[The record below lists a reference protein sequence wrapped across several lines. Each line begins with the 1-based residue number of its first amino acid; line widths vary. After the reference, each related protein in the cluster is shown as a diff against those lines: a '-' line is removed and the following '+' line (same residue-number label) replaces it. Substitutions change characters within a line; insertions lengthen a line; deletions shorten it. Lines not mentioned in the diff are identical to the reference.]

1 MVYFDNAATTFP
13 KPHSVISAMTG
24 ALIEYGAN
32 PGRAGHKLSMKT
44 AEAVFAAREKCADFF
59 GAETEN
65 TVFTLNCTHALNMAI
80 KGILKN
86 GDHILCSDIE
96 HNAVLRPI
104 YACAKERGITY
115 SFVPT
120 FDDDDRTAEAFE
132 KHITHRT
139 RAVVCTLAGNV
150 TGKILPVRKIAEIC
164 RRRNICFIVDAAQGA
179 GVLPLKLSDG
189 INIICAAG
197 HKGLYGP
204 MGTGL
209 MITDGKYRLSTIV
222 EGGTGSTS
230 KELAQP
236 EFLPDR
242 FESGTI
248 NTAGAISLGAGVDF
262 VRNKGLDVI
271 YNHEMTLCRRFY
283 GELSKNPN
291 VSLYTGYPD
300 ERYAP
305 VIPFNIKGL
314 TSEETSER
322 LSRAGFCLR
331 GGFQCAYPVHRK
343 MGTEETGAV
352 RFSPSVFSTIGETNG
367 LIRAISRISAEV
379 WA

>member
-1 MVYFDNAATTFP
+1 MIYFDNAATTYP
-13 KPHSVISAMTG
+13 KPHTVISAMTG

-32 PGRAGHKLSMKT
+32 PGRAGHRLSMKT
-44 AEAVFAAREKCADFF
+44 AEAVYSAREKCADFF
-59 GAETEN
+59 GSEPEN
-65 TVFTLNCTHALNMAI
+65 TVFTLNCTHALNTAI

-86 GDHILCSDIE
+86 GDHIVCSDIE

-104 YACAKERGITY
+104 YACSKEKGVTY
-115 SFVPT
+115 SFAPT
-120 FDDDDRTAEAFE
+120 FDNDEMTVQSFE
-132 KHITHRT
+132 KHLTHRT
-139 RAVVCTLAGNV
+139 KAVVCTLAGNV
-150 TGKILPVRKIAEIC
+150 TGKILPVKKIGELC
-164 RRRNICFIVDAAQGA
+164 RQRNICFIVDAAQGA

-222 EGGTGSTS
+222 EGGTGSAS

-248 NTAGAISLGAGVDF
+248 NTAGAISLGAGIDF

-283 GELSKNPN
+283 SELAKNPD

-300 ERYAP
+300 EKYAP

-314 TSEETSER
+314 SSEETSER

-331 GGFQCAYPVHRK
+331 GGFHCAYPVHRK
-343 MGTEETGAV
+343 IGTGETGAV
-352 RFSPSVFSTIGETNG
+352 RFSPSVFSTMGETAA

-379 WA
+379 S

>member
-1 MVYFDNAATTFP
+1 MIYFDNAATTYP
-13 KPHSVISAMTG
+13 KPHTVISAMTG

-32 PGRAGHKLSMKT
+32 PGRAGHRLSMKT
-44 AEAVFAAREKCADFF
+44 AEAVFSAREKCADFF

-65 TVFTLNCTHALNMAI
+65 TIFTLNCTHALNAAI

-104 YACAKERGITY
+104 YACSKEKGITY
-115 SFVPT
+115 SFAPT
-120 FDDDDRTAEAFE
+120 FDDDDMTVKSFE
-132 KHITHRT
+132 KHITRRT
-139 RAVVCTLAGNV
+139 KAVVCTLAGNV
-150 TGKILPVRKIAEIC
+150 TGKILPVKKIAEIC
-164 RRRNICFIVDAAQGA
+164 RKRNICFIVDAAQGA
-179 GVLPLKLSDG
+179 GTLPVKLSDG

-209 MITDGKYRLSTIV
+209 MVTDGKYRLATIV
-222 EGGTGSTS
+222 EGGTGSAS
-230 KELAQP
+230 KEFAQP

-248 NTAGAISLGAGVDF
+248 NTAGVVSLGAGVDF
-262 VRNKGLDVI
+262 VRSKGLDVI
-271 YNHEMTLCRRFY
+271 YNHEMSLCRKFY
-283 GELSKNPN
+283 EELSKNTA
-291 VSLYTGYPD
+291 VMLYTGYPD

-305 VIPFNIKGL
+305 VIPFNIRGL
-314 TSEETSER
+314 ASEETAGM

-343 MGTEETGAV
+343 IGTAETGAV
-352 RFSPSVFSTIGETNG
+352 RFSPSVFSTMSETNS
-367 LIRAISRISAEV
+367 LIRAISRITSEV
-379 WA
+379 L

>member
-1 MVYFDNAATTFP
+1 MIYFDNAATTYP
-13 KPHSVISAMTG
+13 KPHAVIAAMTG

-32 PGRAGHKLSMKT
+32 PGRAGHRLSMKT
-44 AEAVFAAREKCADFF
+44 AEAVYAARENCADFF
-59 GAETEN
+59 GSEPEN
-65 TVFTLNCTHALNMAI
+65 TVFTLNCTHALNTAI

-86 GDHILCSDIE
+86 GDHIVCSDIE

-104 YACAKERGITY
+104 YACSKEKGVTY
-115 SFVPT
+115 SFAPT
-120 FDDDDRTAEAFE
+120 FDNDEMTVQSFE
-132 KHITHRT
+132 KHLTRRT
-139 RAVVCTLAGNV
+139 KAVVCTLAGNV
-150 TGKILPVRKIAEIC
+150 TGKILPVRKIGELC
-164 RRRNICFIVDAAQGA
+164 RQRNICFIVDTAQGA

-209 MITDGKYRLSTIV
+209 MITDGRYRLSTIV
-222 EGGTGSTS
+222 EGGTGSAS

-283 GELSKNPN
+283 SELQKNPA

-314 TSEETSER
+314 TSEEASER

-331 GGFQCAYPVHRK
+331 GGFHCAYPVHRK
-343 MGTEETGAV
+343 IGTGETGAV
-352 RFSPSVFSTIGETNG
+352 RFSPSVFSTMGETTA
-367 LIRAISRISAEV
+367 LIRAISRLSAEV
-379 WA
+379 S

>member
-1 MVYFDNAATTFP
+1 MIYFDNAATTYP

-44 AEAVFAAREKCADFF
+44 AEAVYNAREKCADFF
-59 GAETEN
+59 GAEVQN
-65 TVFTLNCTHALNMAI
+65 TIFTLNCTHAVNIAV

-86 GDHILCSDIE
+86 GDHIVCSDIE
-96 HNAVLRPI
+96 HNAVLRPVF
-104 YACAKERGITY
+104 ACSKDRNVTY
-115 SFVPT
+115 SFA
-120 FDDDDRTAEAFE
+120 RTTDNDEETAAEFE
-132 KHITHRT
+132 RCINRRT

-150 TGKILPVRKIAEIC
+150 TGRILPVRRIGEIC

-179 GVLPLKLSDG
+179 GLLPIKLSDG
-189 INIICAAG
+189 VNIICAAG

-209 MITDGKYRLSTIV
+209 MITDGNYRLNTLV
-222 EGGTGSTS
+222 EGGTGSAS

-248 NTAGAISLGAGVDF
+248 NTAGAISLGAGIDF

-283 GELSKNPN
+283 NGLLNIKG
-291 VSLYTGYPD
+291 VKLYTGLPD
-300 ERYAP
+300 ERYAA
-305 VIPFNIKGL
+305 VVPFNIGEL
-314 TSEETSER
+314 TSEEAASK
-322 LSRAGFCLR
+322 LSSAGFCLR
-331 GGFQCAYPVHRK
+331 GGFHCAYPVHKK
-343 MGTEETGAV
+343 MGTESIGAV
-352 RFSPSVFSTIGETNG
+352 RFSPSVFSTTGETAA
-367 LIRAISRISAEV
+367 LLKAISRIAAE
-379 WA
+379 A

>member
-1 MVYFDNAATTFP
+1 MVYFDNAATTYP

-65 TVFTLNCTHALNMAI
+65 TVFTLNCTHALNTAI

-96 HNAVLRPI
+96 HNAVLRPV
-104 YACAKERGITY
+104 YACSKEKGVTY

-120 FDDDDRTAEAFE
+120 FDDDDMTAEAFE
-132 KHITHRT
+132 KNITRRT
-139 RAVVCTLAGNV
+139 KAVVCTLAGNV

-179 GVLPLKLSDG
+179 GVLPIKLSDG

-222 EGGTGSTS
+222 EGGTGSAS
-230 KELAQP
+230 KELMQP

-262 VRNKGLDVI
+262 VKNKGLDVI
-271 YNHEMTLCRRFY
+271 YNHEMSLCRRFY
-283 GELSKNPN
+283 NELSKNPN
-291 VSLYTGYPD
+291 ISLYTGTPD

-305 VIPFNIKGL
+305 VVPFNIKGL
-314 TSEETSER
+314 SSEETAGKLSSE
-322 LSRAGFCLR
+322 GFCLR
-331 GGFQCAYPVHRK
+331 GGFQCAYPVHKK

-352 RFSPSVFSTIGETNG
+352 RFSPSVFSTTGETNG

>member
-13 KPHSVISAMTG
+13 KPHSVISAMSG

-44 AEAVFAAREKCADFF
+44 AEAVFDAREKCAVFF

-65 TVFTLNCTHALNMAI
+65 TVFTLNCTHALNTAI

-86 GDHILCSDIE
+86 GDHIVCSDIE
-96 HNAVLRPI
+96 HNAVLRPV
-104 YACAKERGITY
+104 YACVKEKGVTC
-115 SFVPT
+115 SFART
-120 FDDDDRTAEAFE
+120 DDDDDVTAEAFE
-132 KHITHRT
+132 RSITRKT
-139 RAVVCTLAGNV
+139 KAVVCTFAGNV
-150 TGKILPVRKIAEIC
+150 TGKILPVKKIAEIC

-189 INIICAAG
+189 INIICTAG

-209 MITDGKYRLSTIV
+209 MITDGKYRLSTIL
-222 EGGTGSTS
+222 EGGTGSAS
-230 KELAQP
+230 KDLAQP

-262 VRNKGLDVI
+262 VRNKGFEVI
-271 YNHEMTLCRRFY
+271 YNHEMNLCRRFY
-283 GELSKNPN
+283 SELSGNPS
-291 VSLYTGYPD
+291 VVLYTGFPD
-300 ERYAP
+300 SRYVP
-305 VIPFNIKGL
+305 VIPFNIRGL
-314 TSEETSER
+314 SSEETAQK
-322 LSRAGFCLR
+322 LSSAGYCLR
-331 GGFQCAYPVHRK
+331 GGFQCAYPVHK
-343 MGTEETGAV
+343 KIGTHETGAV
-352 RFSPSVFSTIGETNG
+352 RFSPSVFSTINETNG
-367 LIRAISRISAEV
+367 LIRAILRICADV
-379 WA
+379 L